1 MRMLDNKRMNSE
13 CSIWGVL
20 IFSVNFAP
28 GYPERYHARRMKLP
42 TYSIGTLLLLTV
54 VAAIAIPAL
63 LYPGA
68 YLVYLPALAILL
80 TAIALVRSVRQF
92 PKRRIQSIGL
102 TVLLALFVFG
112 FISLFDIAAEQYRQT
127 SLFTEQFQ
135 RVVSLDDPK
144 SFRSKSLVLHSQLI
158 AKNVDQRTISGD
170 SDLIPLEIRQ
180 VKPVS
185 IVASENYLT
194 INMTPSG
201 ESQIVIYPPNSQFP
215 RVSSFK
221 IIDDFYYWGRQK

>member
-1 MRMLDNKRMNSE
+1 
-13 CSIWGVL
+13 
-20 IFSVNFAP
+20 
-28 GYPERYHARRMKLP
+28 MKLP
-42 TYSIGTLLLLTV
+42 TYSIGTLLLFTL
-54 VAAIAIPAL
+54 VAALAIPAFV
-63 LYPGA
+63 YPGA

-80 TAIALVRSVRQF
+80 TAIALARSVSQF

-112 FISLFDIAAEQYRQT
+112 FISLFDIAAEQYRQA

-144 SFRSKSLVLHSQLI
+144 RFRSKSLVLHSQLM

-170 SDLIPLEIRQ
+170 SALIPVEIRQ

-201 ESQIVIYPPNSQFP
+201 ESQIVIYPPKSQFP

-221 IIDDFYYWGRQK
+221 VIDDFYYWGRQK